1 MIYYIVTTSLCVL
14 CVLCVP
20 CADCINSQSH
30 NMDAAR
36 RPGDG
41 RVDLETTWL
50 PLSHPSGLPR
60 VRASGPWLANPPDDE
75 TMNRSSVAV
84 KKRSGAAGEA
94 GSPGVTNVVWPA
106 RQSDLYRPIT
116 QGAIM

>member
-1 MIYYIVTTSLCVL
+1 MNDYIVASLRVLFVL
-14 CVLCVP
+14 CVLCV
-20 CADCINSQSH
+20 DRINSQSH
-30 NMDAAR
+30 NMDAPR

-50 PLSHPSGLPR
+50 PGSHPSGLPR
-60 VRASGPWLANPPDDE
+60 VRASGPWLANPADDE
-75 TMNRSSVAV
+75 TMNRSSVAA

-106 RQSDLYRPIT
+106 RQSDLYRPMA